1 MGGVCAPKQIGG
13 DDAKQLAREERNK
26 ANAVAL
32 YEMMFNRSEPREAAR
47 RYIGATYTQHNPMVG
62 DGPDAFV
69 EYFERMAKEYP
80 TNASRSKQHSQR
92 ATGLCCTVTNFGQG
106 TTSTPESTSFALT
119 SRARLSSTGTCYKSS
134 TRRRSPRTTMGCSNM
149 THACECVTVNV
160 M

>member
-80 TNASRSKQHSQR
+80 DKRVEIKTALAKGNRVVLHCHQFWPGDNEYAGIDIFR
-92 ATGLCCTVTNFGQG
+92 FDEQG
-106 TTSTPESTSFALT
+106 KVVEHWDVLQVIDKKTKPKNNNGMF
-119 SRARLSSTGTCYKSS
+119 
-134 TRRRSPRTTMGCSNM
+134 
-149 THACECVTVNV
+149 
-160 M
+160 